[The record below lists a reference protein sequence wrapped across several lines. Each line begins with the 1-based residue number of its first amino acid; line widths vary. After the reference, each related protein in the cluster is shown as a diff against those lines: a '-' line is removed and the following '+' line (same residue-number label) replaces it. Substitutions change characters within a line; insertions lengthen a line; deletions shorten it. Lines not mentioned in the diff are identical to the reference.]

1 MKLTTC
7 LHQFFSNYLPHI
19 KGVSPHTIKAYR
31 DAFTLF
37 IPFAANHRK
46 IKTGSLLLEHLTA
59 DMVLAFLADLEHK
72 RHNAP
77 VTRNQR
83 LAAIKS
89 LAKMIRFMHPEKRE
103 LAEKILAIPQKR
115 CQRKL
120 IGFLYPDE
128 IFNTIQAV
136 DLNQK
141 QGFRDYCLLVL
152 LYDSGARAS
161 EIATL
166 NLDYFNYEKST
177 LAILGKANRYRQ
189 ITLML
194 ETTILIK
201 NYIDKYRQ
209 KPKPAYRHRLFINQ
223 RGKEMT
229 RHGIYR
235 VCKKYLSAALP
246 PKRLKNINPVHSFRH
261 SCAVNMLTSGC
272 SPSDIRIQLGHEDL
286 QATMVYLQ
294 LDLTHRK
301 KIQNKFIEF
310 SGSVLIDHPQIEELI
325 NTENKE
331 DIMAWLDT
339 L

>member
-19 KGVSPHTIKAYR
+19 KGVSRHTIKAYR

-37 IPFAANHRK
+37 IPFAANRLK
-46 IKTGSLLLEHLTA
+46 IKTGSLTLDHLTT
-59 DMVLAFLADLEHK
+59 DVVLAFLVNLEHK
-72 RHNAP
+72 RQNTA
-77 VTRNQR
+77 VTRNHR

-89 LAKMIRFMHPEKRE
+89 LAKMIRFMHPEKRDV
-103 LAEKILAIPQKR
+103 AEKILAIPQKR

-128 IFNTIQAV
+128 IFKVMQSV

-141 QGFRDYCLLVL
+141 EGFRDYCLLVL

-166 NLDYFNYEKST
+166 NLDYFNSEKNT
-177 LAILGKANRYRQ
+177 LAILGKGNRYRQ
-189 ITLML
+189 ITLMP
-194 ETTILIK
+194 ETNILIK
-201 NYIDKYRQ
+201 NYIDKYRK
-209 KPKPAYRHRLFINQ
+209 KPKPAYQHRLFINQ
-223 RGKEMT
+223 RGKELT

-235 VCKKYLSAALP
+235 LCKKYLSAALP
-246 PKRLKNINPVHSFRH
+246 QKHLRNLNPVHSFRH

-272 SPSDIRIQLGHEDL
+272 SLSDIRIQLGHEDL

-294 LDLTHRK
+294 LDLNHKRRV
-301 KIQNKFIEF
+301 QNRLIEF
-310 SGSVLIDHPQIEELI
+310 NQSVLIDHPEIKKLL

-331 DIMAWLDT
+331 DIMAWLDS

>member
-19 KGVSPHTIKAYR
+19 KGVSRHTIKAYR

-37 IPFAANHRK
+37 IPFAANRLK
-46 IKTGSLLLEHLTA
+46 IKTGSLMLNHLTP
-59 DMVLAFLADLEHK
+59 DMVLSFLVDLEQK
-72 RHNAP
+72 RQNAP
-77 VTRNQR
+77 VTRNHR
-83 LAAIKS
+83 LAAVKS
-89 LAKMIRFMHPEKRE
+89 LAKMIRFMHPENRE
-103 LAEKILAIPQKR
+103 VAEKILAIPQKR

-120 IGFLYPDE
+120 IGFLYPDK
-128 IFNTIQAV
+128 IFKVLQSV

-141 QGFRDYCLLVL
+141 EGFRDYCLLVL

-166 NLDYFNYEKST
+166 NLDYFNSEKRT
-177 LAILGKANRYRQ
+177 LAILGKGNRYRQ
-189 ITLML
+189 ITLMP
-194 ETTILIK
+194 ETSILIK
-201 NYIDKYRQ
+201 NYIDKCRK

-223 RGKEMT
+223 RGKELT

-235 VCKKYLSAALP
+235 VCKKYLTVALP
-246 PKRLKNINPVHSFRH
+246 QKRLKNLNPVHSFRH

-272 SPSDIRIQLGHEDL
+272 SLSDIRNQLGHEDL

-294 LDLTHRK
+294 LDLTHRR

-310 SGSVLIDHPQIEELI
+310 NRSVLIDHPEIEELI

-331 DIMAWLDT
+331 DIMAWLDS

>member
-19 KGVSPHTIKAYR
+19 KGVSRHTIKAYR
-31 DAFTLF
+31 DVFTLF
-37 IPFAANHRK
+37 IPFAVNRLK
-46 IKTGSLLLEHLTA
+46 IKTGSLLLDHLTP
-59 DMVLAFLADLEHK
+59 DMVLAFLVDLEHK
-72 RHNAP
+72 RQNAP
-77 VTRNQR
+77 VTRNHR

-89 LAKMIRFMHPEKRE
+89 LAKMIRFMHSEKRDV
-103 LAEKILAIPQKR
+103 AEKILAIPQKR

-128 IFNTIQAV
+128 IFKVMQSI

-141 QGFRDYCLLVL
+141 EGFRDYCLLVL

-166 NLDYFNYEKST
+166 NLDYFNSEKST

-189 ITLML
+189 VELML
-194 ETTILIK
+194 ETSILIK
-201 NYIDKYRQ
+201 NYIDKYRK

-223 RGKEMT
+223 RGKELT

-235 VCKKYLSAALP
+235 VCKKYLTVALP
-246 PKRLKNINPVHSFRH
+246 QKRLKNLNPIHSFRH

-272 SPSDIRIQLGHEDL
+272 SLSDIKNQLGHEDL

-294 LDLTHRK
+294 LDLSHRRK
-301 KIQNKFIEF
+301 VQNKFIEF
-310 SGSVLIDHPQIEELI
+310 NRSVLIDHPQIEELI

-331 DIMAWLDT
+331 DIMAWLDS

>member
-31 DAFTLF
+31 DSFALF

-59 DMVLAFLADLEHK
+59 DMVLAFLADLERK

-136 DLNQK
+136 DLNSK
-141 QGFRDYCLLVL
+141 EGFRDYCLLVL
-152 LYDSGARAS
+152 LYDSGARAT

-166 NLDYFNYEKST
+166 NLDYFNSEKST
-177 LAILGKANRYRQ
+177 LAILGKGNRFRQ
-189 ITLML
+189 ITLMP
-194 ETTILIK
+194 ETSILIK
-201 NYIDKYRQ
+201 NYIDKYRK

-223 RGKEMT
+223 RGKELT

-235 VCKKYLSAALP
+235 ICKKYLTAALP
-246 PKRLKNINPVHSFRH
+246 PKRLRTLSPVHSFRH
-261 SCAVNMLTSGC
+261 SCAVSMLSSGF
-272 SPSDIRIQLGHEDL
+272 SLSDIRIQLGHEDL

-294 LDLTHRK
+294 LDLTHRRK
-301 KIQNKFIEF
+301 VQKKFIEF
-310 SGSVLIDHPQIEELI
+310 NRAVLLDHPKIKALFNAQ
-325 NTENKE
+325 NKD
-331 DIMAWLDT
+331 DIMAWLDS

>member
-1 MKLTTC
+1 ML
-7 LHQFFSNYLPHI
+7 
-19 KGVSPHTIKAYR
+19 
-31 DAFTLF
+31 D
-37 IPFAANHRK
+37 
-46 IKTGSLLLEHLTA
+46 HLTA
-59 DMVLAFLADLEHK
+59 DMVLAFLVDLEQK
-72 RHNAP
+72 RQNAP
-77 VTRNQR
+77 VTRNHR

-103 LAEKILAIPQKR
+103 VAEKILTIPQKR

-128 IFNTIQAV
+128 IFKILQSI

-141 QGFRDYCLLVL
+141 EGFRDYCLLVL

-166 NLDYFNYEKST
+166 NLDYFNSEKRT
-177 LAILGKANRYRQ
+177 LAILGKGNRYRQ
-189 ITLML
+189 ITLMP
-194 ETTILIK
+194 ETSILIK
-201 NYIDKYRQ
+201 NYIDKYRK
-209 KPKPAYRHRLFINQ
+209 KPKPAYRHRTFINQ
-223 RGKEMT
+223 RGKELT

-235 VCKKYLSAALP
+235 ICKKYLTVALP
-246 PKRLKNINPVHSFRH
+246 QKRLKNLNPVHSFRH
-261 SCAVNMLTSGC
+261 SCAVNMLTSGY
-272 SPSDIRIQLGHEDL
+272 SLSDIRNQLGHEDL

-294 LDLTHRK
+294 LDLTHRR

-310 SGSVLIDHPQIEELI
+310 NRSVLIDHPEIEELI

-331 DIMAWLDT
+331 DIMAWLDS

>member
-19 KGVSPHTIKAYR
+19 KGVSRHTIKAYR

-37 IPFAANHRK
+37 IPFAANRLK
-46 IKTGSLLLEHLTA
+46 IKTGSLMLDHLTP
-59 DMVLAFLADLEHK
+59 DMVLSFLVDLEQK
-72 RHNAP
+72 RQNAP
-77 VTRNQR
+77 VTRNHR

-89 LAKMIRFMHPEKRE
+89 LAKMIRFMNPEKRE
-103 LAEKILAIPQKR
+103 VAEKILTIPQKR

-128 IFNTIQAV
+128 IFKILQSVN
-136 DLNQK
+136 LNQK
-141 QGFRDYCLLVL
+141 EGFRDYCLLVL

-166 NLDYFNYEKST
+166 NLDYFNSEKRT
-177 LAILGKANRYRQ
+177 LAILGKGNRYRQ
-189 ITLML
+189 ITLMP
-194 ETTILIK
+194 ETSILIK
-201 NYIDKYRQ
+201 NYIDKYRK
-209 KPKPAYRHRLFINQ
+209 KPKPAYEHRLFINQ
-223 RGKEMT
+223 RGKELT

-235 VCKKYLSAALP
+235 VCKKYLTVALP
-246 PKRLKNINPVHSFRH
+246 QKRLKNLNPVHSLRH

-272 SPSDIRIQLGHEDL
+272 SLSDIRNQLGHEDL

-294 LDLTHRK
+294 LDLTHRR

-310 SGSVLIDHPQIEELI
+310 NRSVLIDHPEIEELI

-331 DIMAWLDT
+331 DIMAWLDS

>member
-7 LHQFFSNYLPHI
+7 LHQFFGNYLPHI
-19 KGVSPHTIKAYR
+19 KGVSRHTIKAYR

-37 IPFAANHRK
+37 IPFAANRLK
-46 IKTGSLLLEHLTA
+46 IKTSSLMLDHLTP
-59 DMVLAFLADLEHK
+59 DMVLSFLVDLEQK
-72 RHNAP
+72 RQNAP
-77 VTRNQR
+77 ITRNHR

-103 LAEKILAIPQKR
+103 IAEKILTIPQKR

-128 IFNTIQAV
+128 IFKVIQAV
-136 DLNQK
+136 DLNQTE
-141 QGFRDYCLLVL
+141 GFRDYCLLLL

-166 NLDYFNYEKST
+166 NLDYFNSEKRT
-177 LAILGKANRYRQ
+177 LAILGKGNRYRQ
-189 ITLML
+189 VELMP
-194 ETTILIK
+194 ETSILIK
-201 NYIDKYRQ
+201 NYIDKYRK

-235 VCKKYLSAALP
+235 ICKKYLTVALP
-246 PKRLKNINPVHSFRH
+246 QKRLKNLNPVHSFRH
-261 SCAVNMLTSGC
+261 SCAMNMLTSG
-272 SPSDIRIQLGHEDL
+272 SSLSDIRNQLGHEDL

-310 SGSVLIDHPQIEELI
+310 NGSVLIDHPEINKLI
-325 NTENKE
+325 NTENKQ
-331 DIMAWLDT
+331 DIMAWLDS

>member
-19 KGVSPHTIKAYR
+19 KGVSHHTIKAYR

-37 IPFAANHRK
+37 IPFAANRLK
-46 IKTGSLLLEHLTA
+46 IKTGSLMLDHLTP
-59 DMVLAFLADLEHK
+59 DMVLSFLVDLEQK
-72 RHNAP
+72 RQNAP
-77 VTRNQR
+77 VTRNHR

-103 LAEKILAIPQKR
+103 VAEKILAIPQKR

-128 IFNTIQAV
+128 IFKVLQSV

-141 QGFRDYCLLVL
+141 EGFRDYCLLVL

-166 NLDYFNYEKST
+166 NLDYFNSEKRT
-177 LAILGKANRYRQ
+177 LAILGKGNRYRQ
-189 ITLML
+189 ITLMP
-194 ETTILIK
+194 ETSILIK
-201 NYIDKYRQ
+201 NYIDKYRK

-223 RGKEMT
+223 RGKELT

-235 VCKKYLSAALP
+235 ICKKYLTIALP
-246 PKRLKNINPVHSFRH
+246 QKRLKNLRPLHSFRH

-272 SPSDIRIQLGHEDL
+272 SLSDIRNQLGHEDL

-294 LDLTHRK
+294 LDLTHRR

-310 SGSVLIDHPQIEELI
+310 NRSVLIDHPEIEELI

-331 DIMAWLDT
+331 DIMAWLDS

>member
-19 KGVSPHTIKAYR
+19 KGVSRHTIKAYR

-37 IPFAANHRK
+37 IPFAANRLK
-46 IKTGSLLLEHLTA
+46 IKTGSLMLNHLTP
-59 DMVLAFLADLEHK
+59 DMVLSFLVDLEQK
-72 RHNAP
+72 RQNAP
-77 VTRNQR
+77 VTRNHR
-83 LAAIKS
+83 LAAVKS
-89 LAKMIRFMHPEKRE
+89 LAKMIRFMHPENRE
-103 LAEKILAIPQKR
+103 VAEKILAIPQKR

-120 IGFLYPDE
+120 IGFLYPDK
-128 IFNTIQAV
+128 IFKVLQSV

-141 QGFRDYCLLVL
+141 EGFRDYCLLVL

-166 NLDYFNYEKST
+166 NLDYFNSEKRT
-177 LAILGKANRYRQ
+177 LAILGKGNRYRQ
-189 ITLML
+189 ITLMP
-194 ETTILIK
+194 ETSILIK
-201 NYIDKYRQ
+201 NYIDKYRK

-223 RGKEMT
+223 RGKELT

-235 VCKKYLSAALP
+235 VCKKYLTVALP
-246 PKRLKNINPVHSFRH
+246 QKRLKNLNPVHSFRH

-272 SPSDIRIQLGHEDL
+272 SLSDIRNQLGHEDL

-294 LDLTHRK
+294 LDLTHRR

-310 SGSVLIDHPQIEELI
+310 NRSVLIDHPEIEELI

-331 DIMAWLDT
+331 DIMAWLDS

>member
-7 LHQFFSNYLPHI
+7 LNQFFGNYLPHI
-19 KGVSPHTIKAYR
+19 KGVSQHTIKAYR

-37 IPFAANHRK
+37 IPFAANRLK
-46 IKTGSLLLEHLTA
+46 IKTGSLMLDHLTA
-59 DMVLAFLADLEHK
+59 DMVLAFLVDLEHK
-72 RHNAP
+72 RHNTP
-77 VTRNQR
+77 VTRNHR
-83 LAAIKS
+83 LAALKS
-89 LAKMIRFMHPEKRE
+89 LAKMIRFMHPEKKDI
-103 LAEKILAIPQKR
+103 AEKILAIPQKR

-120 IGFLYPDE
+120 IGFLYPNE
-128 IFNTIQAV
+128 IFKTIHAV
-136 DLNQK
+136 DLNKK

-166 NLDYFNYEKST
+166 NLDYFNSEKTT

-189 ITLML
+189 LTLMP

-235 VCKKYLSAALP
+235 VCKKYLNAALP

-286 QATMVYLQ
+286 QATSVYLQ
-294 LDLTHRK
+294 LDLSHKRK
-301 KIQNKFIEF
+301 VLNKFVEF
-310 SGSVLIDHPQIEELI
+310 NQSVLIDHPQIQELI
-325 NTENKE
+325 NTDNKE
-331 DIMAWLDT
+331 DIMAWLDS